1 MRASRFP
8 LHLSVRYRRVGD
20 PQWHEGKTENISRSG
35 VLFRAEDSV
44 QVDTDIEIRLALPVA
59 APGSGRPEVSCRGR
73 VVRTISPSNNEPWPG
88 SAIAID
94 DYNFMLPSADAES
107 LSSSGL

>member
-1 MRASRFP
+1 
-8 LHLSVRYRRVGD
+8 VRYRRVGD

-59 APGSGRPEVSCRGR
+59 APGRGRPEVSCRGR

>member
-35 VLFRAEDSV
+35 VLFRAEDSM
-44 QVDTDIEIRLALPVA
+44 QVDTDVEIRLALPVA
-59 APGSGRPEVSCRGR
+59 APNSGPPEVSCRGR
-73 VVRTISPSNNEPWPG
+73 VVRTIAPSDNEPWPG

>member
-20 PQWHEGKTENISRSG
+20 PQWHEGKTENISHSG
-35 VLFRAEDSV
+35 VLFRAEDSM
-44 QVDTDIEIRLALPVA
+44 QVDTDLEIRLELPAA
-59 APGSGRPEVSCRGR
+59 APGSARPEVSCRGR
-73 VVRTISPSNNEPWPG
+73 VVRTIAPSDNEPWPG

-94 DYNFMLPSADAES
+94 NYNFMLPSADAEF
-107 LSSSGL
+107 LSSSDL

>member
-8 LHLSVRYRRVGD
+8 LHLFVRYRRVGD

-35 VLFRAEDSV
+35 VLFRAEDSM
-44 QVDTDIEIRLALPVA
+44 QVDTDLEIRLELPVA
-59 APGSGRPEVSCRGR
+59 APGSARPEVSCRGR
-73 VVRTISPSNNEPWPG
+73 VVRTIAPSDNEPWPG

-94 DYNFMLPSADAES
+94 NYNFMLPSADAEF
-107 LSSSGL
+107 LSSSDL